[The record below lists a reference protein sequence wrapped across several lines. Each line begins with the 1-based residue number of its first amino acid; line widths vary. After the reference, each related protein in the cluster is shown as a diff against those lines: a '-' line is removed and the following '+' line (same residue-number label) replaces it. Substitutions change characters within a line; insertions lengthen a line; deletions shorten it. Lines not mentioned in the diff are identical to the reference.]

1 MSGLARSTYYRR
13 PDSARAQAVAA
24 ADAALRA
31 TIEAITGEFPGYGYR
46 RVTHE
51 LRRRGTTVNHKRV
64 ARVMRASALAARPRR
79 RFVLTTDSAHD
90 EPVFPNLLRDV
101 QPDGP
106 NQVWVADLTYL
117 RLEREFAYLAVIL
130 DAWSR
135 KVVGY
140 AVGHVLDA
148 RLPLAA
154 LEAALE
160 SRRPPPGLIHHSDRG
175 VQYASRRYR
184 ERLTEA
190 GLRGSMSRT
199 GNPYDNAQVES
210 FIKTL
215 KHEEVYL
222 HDYGTV
228 QDAIDR
234 LPYFLEEVYNRKRL
248 HSSLGYR
255 PPEEYEALHAPT
267 AA

>member
-1 MSGLARSTYYRR
+1 MPS
-13 PDSARAQAVAA
+13 D
-24 ADAALRA
+24 
-31 TIEAITGEFPGYGYR
+31 
-46 RVTHE
+46 
-51 LRRRGTTVNHKRV
+51 
-64 ARVMRASALAARPRR
+64 
-79 RFVLTTDSAHD
+79 LTTDSAHD
-90 EPVFPNLLRDV
+90 EPVFPNLLHDV

-160 SRRPPPGLIHHSDRG
+160 SRHPPPGLLHHSDRG

-184 ERLTEA
+184 ERLPEA

-210 FIKTL
+210 FMKTL
-215 KHEEVYL
+215 KHEELYL
-222 HDYGTV
+222 HDYATV

-255 PPEEYEALHAPT
+255 PPEEYEAQHAQT

>member
-1 MSGLARSTYYRR
+1 M
-13 PDSARAQAVAA
+13 
-24 ADAALRA
+24 
-31 TIEAITGEFPGYGYR
+31 
-46 RVTHE
+46 
-51 LRRRGTTVNHKRV
+51 
-64 ARVMRASALAARPRR
+64 
-79 RFVLTTDSAHD
+79 
-90 EPVFPNLLRDV
+90 
-101 QPDGP
+101 
-106 NQVWVADLTYL
+106 
-117 RLEREFAYLAVIL
+117 IL

-160 SRRPPPGLIHHSDRG
+160 SRRPPRGLIHHSDRG

-184 ERLTEA
+184 ERLAEA

-222 HDYGTV
+222 HDDATV

-234 LPYFLEEVYNRKRL
+234 LRHFLEEVYNRKRL
-248 HSSLGYR
+248 PSALGYR
-255 PPEEYEALHAPT
+255 PPEEYEALHAQT

>member
-1 MSGLARSTYYRR
+1 
-13 PDSARAQAVAA
+13 
-24 ADAALRA
+24 
-31 TIEAITGEFPGYGYR
+31 
-46 RVTHE
+46 
-51 LRRRGTTVNHKRV
+51 
-64 ARVMRASALAARPRR
+64 
-79 RFVLTTDSAHD
+79 
-90 EPVFPNLLRDV
+90 
-101 QPDGP
+101 
-106 NQVWVADLTYL
+106 VADLTYL
-117 RLEREFAYLAVIL
+117 RLEREFAYLAVLL

-160 SRRPPPGLIHHSDRG
+160 SRHPPPGLVHHSDRG

-184 ERLTEA
+184 ERLAEA

-199 GNPYDNAQVES
+199 GNPYDNARVES

-222 HDYGTV
+222 HDYTTV

-234 LPYFLEEVYNRKRL
+234 LPHFLEEVYNRKRL
-248 HSSLGYR
+248 HSPFGLSAPGGVRGPTCTDCSVGQLRRTSLSTIRGSLQSAETNS
-255 PPEEYEALHAPT
+255 P
-267 AA
+267 